1 VGLRAFFGYDSGYEY
16 LREYGS
22 LSLENVVCCQLA
34 VSATVQGSP
43 NECVCCLL
51 SVRGLCAVQGS
62 PNEGVRCVLSVSGI
76 CDGPGE
82 S

>member
-1 VGLRAFFGYDSGYEY
+1 MSVF
-16 LREYGS
+16 
-22 LSLENVVCCQLA
+22 VVCCHLE

-51 SVRGLCAVQGS
+51 SVRGLC
-62 PNEGVRCVLSVSGI
+62 
-76 CDGPGE
+76 DGPVE